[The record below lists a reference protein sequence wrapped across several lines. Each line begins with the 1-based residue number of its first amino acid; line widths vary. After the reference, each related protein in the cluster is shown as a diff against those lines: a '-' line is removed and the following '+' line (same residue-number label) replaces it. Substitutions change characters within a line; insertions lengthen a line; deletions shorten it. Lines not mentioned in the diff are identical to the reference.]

1 MSKSDPQILQTAKL
15 ARRLASFAAANNA
28 HTGIHQ
34 AITELKRGSVE
45 QGKQLLAKQIA
56 VLANALMIL

>member
-1 MSKSDPQILQTAKL
+1 MSNQSDPQTLQTAI
-15 ARRLASFAAANNA
+15 AAANNA

-34 AITELKRGSVE
+34 AIAELKRGSVE
-45 QGKQLLAKQIA
+45 QGKQLLARQIA

>member
-1 MSKSDPQILQTAKL
+1 MSKQPDLQVVQSAI
-15 ARRLASFAAANNA
+15 AAASNA

-34 AITELKRGSVE
+34 AISELKHGSVE